1 MEEDNKD
8 LTGQTRMGTD
18 SEETKKAAKKESTAK
33 TTSKAKT
40 TETSPAPSTGLSPAT
55 AKEPE
60 AEKKDDAMTKLA
72 REYKK
77 LYPGNKT
84 FHITS
89 DKQVFLEGS
98 KGLADLHQRGLKGGT
113 VTSITIN

>member
-40 TETSPAPSTGLSPAT
+40 TETSPAMP
-55 AKEPE
+55 
-60 AEKKDDAMTKLA
+60 
-72 REYKK
+72 
-77 LYPGNKT
+77 
-84 FHITS
+84 
-89 DKQVFLEGS
+89 
-98 KGLADLHQRGLKGGT
+98 
-113 VTSITIN
+113 